1 MINYISLMLINL
13 VAGHFLLAYYIYDGL
28 DNIRQKSWIPGFGM
42 TGAVALVTGL
52 HMIFTW
58 PITGSFNIAF
68 GEMSVLFGIV
78 FIGAAVALAANWDLI
93 TVTIYAFFAGLASMV
108 VGVQIINL
116 EMTRRPWMSGIG
128 FIISG
133 LGGVLATPSL
143 YLRNNPT
150 LRTVG
155 AVTIAIAGLIWA
167 ITGYLSYW
175 GHIADYTDW
184 VPPTMR

>member
-28 DNIRQKSWIPGFGM
+28 DNIRQKRWIPGFGM

-52 HMIFTW
+52 HMIWTW
-58 PITGSFNIAF
+58 PIRGSFNVAF

-78 FIGAAVALAANWDLI
+78 FMGAAFALAADWDLI
-93 TVTIYAFFAGLASMV
+93 TVTIYAFFAGLASIV
-108 VGVQIINL
+108 VGVRIINL
-116 EMTRRPWMSGIG
+116 DMTRRPLMSGIG

-143 YLRNNPT
+143 YLRNSST
-150 LRTVG
+150 LRIVG
-155 AVTIAIAGLIWA
+155 AVAIAIAGLIWA
-167 ITGYLSYW
+167 ITGYMSYW
-175 GHIADYTDW
+175 GHLESYSDW

>member
-28 DNIRQKSWIPGFGM
+28 DNIRQKRWIPGFGM

-58 PITGSFNIAF
+58 PITGSFNVAF

-78 FIGAAVALAANWDLI
+78 FMGASVALAANWDLI
-93 TVTIYAFFAGLASMV
+93 TVTIYAFFAGLASIV

-116 EMTRRPWMSGIG
+116 DLTRRPWMSGIG

-175 GHIADYTDW
+175 GHIADYTEW